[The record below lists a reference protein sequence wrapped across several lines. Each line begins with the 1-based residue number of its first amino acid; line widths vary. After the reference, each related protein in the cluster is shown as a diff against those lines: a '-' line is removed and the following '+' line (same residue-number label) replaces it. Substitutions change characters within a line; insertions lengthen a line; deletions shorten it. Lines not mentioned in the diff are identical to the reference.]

1 LITYHKASIAVAF
14 LVFALFGGTLLGQT
28 PQRDQAIDRLA
39 DVSANQVSA
48 THPKRIL
55 LSPLQNCLRES
66 SICSQLETALHNSLG
81 NVAAGSQFISR
92 DEVSRALTKHR
103 LMGIDAYDDEVLRL
117 IASDLRAD
125 LLVTEDLMW
134 SPQINGVSTELIDV
148 AKEQSIG
155 KYTAPLTD
163 PVSSSDEPVFVPV
176 FVKDEKS
183 GVSLIVFYS
192 PTSSIRLPTC
202 DSCPAPSF
210 SAHSVEVPRTKLQ
223 SVVRLRAT
231 VTEEGVA
238 KQIAVIGALNPLLA
252 ESAIDTVRQWHFHP
266 AIGADGK
273 PFPTRRSVEVS
284 FRLQ

>member
-1 LITYHKASIAVAF
+1 LIAGPKASIAVAF
-14 LVFALFGGTLLGQT
+14 MVFAMFGGTLLAQT

-39 DVSANQVSA
+39 ETSASQIST

-66 SICSQLETALHNSLG
+66 SICSQLETALRNALG
-81 NVAAGSQFISR
+81 NVSASSQFVGR
-92 DEVSRALTKHR
+92 DEVSRALTQHR
-103 LMGIDAYDDEVLRL
+103 LMEIDAYDDEVLRW

-134 SPQINGVSTELIDV
+134 NPKINGLSTELIDV
-148 AKEQSIG
+148 IKEQSIG
-155 KYTAPLTD
+155 KYIAPLAD
-163 PVSSSDEPVFVPV
+163 PVSTSDEPVL
-176 FVKDEKS
+176 VKDEKS
-183 GVSLIVFYS
+183 EVSLIVFYS
-192 PTSSIRLPTC
+192 PTSGIKVPTC

-210 SAHSVEVPRTKLQ
+210 SAYSDELRRTKYQ

-231 VTEEGVA
+231 VTAEGAA
-238 KQIAVIGALNPLLA
+238 KEIAVIGALNPLLA
-252 ESAIDTVRQWHFHP
+252 QSAIDTVRQWHFHP

-273 PFPTRRSVEVS
+273 PFPTRRPVEVT

>member
-1 LITYHKASIAVAF
+1 MISYRKASIAVAF
-14 LVFALFGGTLLGQT
+14 IVFASSGGTLMSQT

-39 DVSANQVSA
+39 EVSADQIST

-55 LSPLQNCLRES
+55 LSPLQNCLRER
-66 SICSQLETALHNSLG
+66 SICAQLETALQNALG
-81 NVAAGSQFISR
+81 NVAASPKFIGR
-92 DEVSRALTKHR
+92 AEVSRALTAHR
-103 LMGIDAYDDEVLRL
+103 LMEIDAYDDEVLRW

-134 SPQINGVSTELIDV
+134 NPQINGLSTELIDV

-155 KYTAPLTD
+155 KYTAPLVD
-163 PVSSSDEPVFVPV
+163 PVSTSDEPVL
-176 FVKDEKS
+176 VKDEKS
-183 GVSLIVFYS
+183 GVSLIVFYP
-192 PTSSIRLPTC
+192 PTSGIKVPTC

-210 SAHSVEVPRTKLQ
+210 SAYSDELRRTRFQ

-231 VTEEGVA
+231 VTAEGTA
-238 KQIAVIGALNPLLA
+238 KQIAVIGALNPLIA
-252 ESAIDTVRQWHFHP
+252 ESALDTVRQWHFHP
-266 AIGADGK
+266 AIGADGM

>member
-1 LITYHKASIAVAF
+1 MITYHKASIAVAF
-14 LVFALFGGTLLGQT
+14 LVFALFGGTLLGQA

-39 DVSANQVSA
+39 DVSVNQISA

-66 SICSQLETALHNSLG
+66 SICSKLETALHNALG
-81 NVAAGSQFISR
+81 TVAASSQFISH

-103 LMGIDAYDDEVLRL
+103 LMEFDAYDDQVLRW

-163 PVSSSDEPVFVPV
+163 PVSTSDEPVFV
-176 FVKDEKS
+176 KDGKS

-192 PTSSIRLPTC
+192 PTSGIKVPTC

-210 SAHSVEVPRTKLQ
+210 SAHSVEESRMKLQ

-231 VTEEGVA
+231 VTAEGAA
-238 KQIAVIGALNPLLA
+238 KQIAVIGGVNPLLA

-266 AIGADGK
+266 AIGVDGK

>member
-14 LVFALFGGTLLGQT
+14 LVFALFGGTLSGQT

-39 DVSANQVSA
+39 DVSVNQVSA

-66 SICSQLETALHNSLG
+66 SICSQLETALHNALG
-81 NVAAGSQFISR
+81 NVAASSQFISR

-103 LMGIDAYDDEVLRL
+103 LMEIDAYDDEVLRW

-163 PVSSSDEPVFVPV
+163 PVSSSDEPVFV
-176 FVKDEKS
+176 KDEKS

-192 PTSSIRLPTC
+192 PTSGIKLSTC

-231 VTEEGVA
+231 VTAEGVA